1 MATAQQ
7 PDNAA
12 GALAEI
18 GRRQSQVI
26 EAVLVPGW
34 YWWAVGAAMV
44 VIGAAADYRHT
55 LVLAVAI
62 PVAVIAI
69 VALTGAMILGAY
81 RQVRIRDTELL
92 GGRGAIAI
100 VSMVGLIVGLTLGV
114 GFGLR
119 ALGSPAPAT
128 IATAVGAAALTV
140 GGPPLM
146 RCLRRI
152 MHGRRAGAGA

>member
-1 MATAQQ
+1 MTAAQQ

-12 GALAEI
+12 SALAEI

-34 YWWAVGAAMV
+34 YWLAVGAAMV

-55 LVLAVAI
+55 VVLAVAI
-62 PVAVIAI
+62 PVAVVAIA
-69 VALTGAMILGAY
+69 ALTGAMIFGFY
-81 RQVRIRDTELL
+81 RRVRIRDTELL
-92 GGRGAIAI
+92 GGRGAVAI
-100 VSMVGLIVGLTLGV
+100 VSLVGLIVGLTLGV

-128 IATAVGAAALTV
+128 IATTVGAAALAV
-140 GGPPLM
+140 GGPLLM
-146 RCLRRI
+146 RLLRRV
-152 MHGRRAGAGA
+152 MHGRRVGAGA

>member
-1 MATAQQ
+1 MTAAQQ

-12 GALAEI
+12 AALAEI
-18 GRRQSQVI
+18 GRRQTQVI

-55 LVLAVAI
+55 VVLAVAI
-62 PVAVIAI
+62 PVAALVIAG
-69 VALTGAMILGAY
+69 LTGAMIFGAY
-81 RQVRIRDTELL
+81 RRVRVRDTDLL
-92 GGRGAIAI
+92 GGRGAVAI
-100 VSMVGLIVGLTLGV
+100 VGLVGLVVGLTLGV

-128 IATAVGAAALTV
+128 IATAVGAVVLAA
-140 GGPPLM
+140 GGPLLM
-146 RCLRRI
+146 RRLRRI
-152 MHGRRAGAGA
+152 MLGRRAGAGA